1 MHPYTIDTGV
11 RKKVIIYIFI
21 FSIVL
26 SVLAYF
32 RSWYIK
38 YRAWL
43 QQFVWIDQV
52 LKNMR
57 YCGVTTNFIGVP
69 FLYGD
74 NIFDF

>member
-26 SVLAYF
+26 SSVLTYF
-32 RSWYIK
+32 LEAGILSTK
-38 YRAWL
+38 AWL

-52 LKNMR
+52 Q
-57 YCGVTTNFIGVP
+57 F
-69 FLYGD
+69 
-74 NIFDF
+74 